1 MVENKLRVRKYYST
15 HRDEVL
21 ARRILV
27 CVKQNGRVPRYRT
40 MVDLRIGLPSVVAA
54 FHEWA
59 QTADEARVEKQRRK
73 VMSRGVMDL
82 IVRAARS
89 DLGSG

>member
-1 MVENKLRVRKYYST
+1 
-15 HRDEVL
+15 
-21 ARRILV
+21 
-27 CVKQNGRVPRYRT
+27 

-73 VMSRGVMDL
+73 VMSLCVMDL